1 MTESVFNK
9 VADWKLATLLKKD
22 SNTGVACEYC
32 EIFKNSFFLQNTPG
46 DCFRKNCSFDH
57 LKVH

>member
-32 EIFKNSFFLQNTPG
+32 EIFKNSFFYRTLLEAASE
-46 DCFRKNCSFDH
+46 KIVV
-57 LKVH
+57 LII

>member
-32 EIFKNSFFLQNTPG
+32 EKIFKNSFFYRTPLETASE
-46 DCFRKNCSFDH
+46 KIVV
-57 LKVH
+57 LII

>member
-1 MTESVFNK
+1 MTESAFNK

-32 EIFKNSFFLQNTPG
+32 EKIFKNSFFYRTPLETASE
-46 DCFRKNCSFDH
+46 KIVV
-57 LKVH
+57 LII